1 MLKENAVRE
10 VLPYGNRSKSFDIIG
25 FLKRYGL
32 FILFLGSFLF
42 AMLTPLI
49 FLIKNPYYEVH
60 AFLKLDPVISKLI
73 ATSDE
78 SSIVNYYK
86 DYANTQAHS
95 IKSFDILKLTVEQ
108 LSSSERSAMFPG
120 IKSPDVCAD
129 ILDHIIT
136 VKPFP
141 GTHLLEI
148 IISGSKP
155 QGLAEI
161 VNKLMNVYIT
171 DNRTKNNT
179 IDLDKLKYLYGQKKS
194 IEDQM
199 SMYER
204 NLDSLTKDISTAA
217 YSEEFNIAAKNSIS
231 LLGIY
236 DNAMFERIK
245 AETNYE
251 KIKTEGKEISSFS
264 LDPLIDELV
273 MNNQSLYSTDSW
285 TYQQLQEMRST
296 TDGLTPKNPDRIYVE
311 QRMDAMK
318 KYATKLHS
326 EIRTTAKSVLNGK
339 RNLDINTQLVHAK
352 TDLEKTKKTELQIQ
366 DELDKNLKES
376 KRVSIGI
383 HKGESLS
390 EFVKHKRGVLD
401 MLDTRITEIEI
412 ENKAPLRISIESLA
426 RTPSAPLKSNTKNL
440 LTMFFFGAFAVVG
453 GAFFLYEYFDD
464 TIRRPIDVEHALG
477 YPPTQTISDID
488 KQRDNEQ
495 HLSIAPDDFKAH
507 QIGSLAIKF
516 CREKDRD
523 NTRTILFTGIEKGV
537 GSSAI
542 AFSCA
547 KALSRIAPKVLMI
560 DGDIEVP
567 VVDNDSDFQ
576 LNLPGLCD
584 YLYNGVSWKDYIIST
599 PGDNIDM
606 MYAGNITANPIPRQL
621 IKTLLDEVK
630 KEYDFICI
638 DSPSLLKSH
647 LTEQLAIYSDI
658 VALVCLGDSSKFKDL
673 RHSAELLIRL
683 GVPGIAPIL
692 NFGGVRQTLSIEELF
707 DNPPEFIK
715 KVLPQRIINFIKNP
729 TSKNNNIDK
738 LLKTLNNI
746 ILNKKQQ

>member
-10 VLPYGNRSKSFDIIG
+10 PLPYGKPSKSFDFIG

-73 ATSDE
+73 TTSEE

-95 IKSFDILKLTVEQ
+95 IKSFDVLKLTVEQ
-108 LSSSERSAMFPG
+108 LSSRERNAIFPG
-120 IKSPDVCAD
+120 IKSSDVCAD
-129 ILDHIIT
+129 ILDRVIV
-136 VKPFP
+136 VKTLP
-141 GTHLLEI
+141 GTQLLEI
-148 IISGSKP
+148 IISGNKP
-155 QGLAEI
+155 YGLAEI
-161 VNKLMNVYIT
+161 VNKLMNVYIN
-171 DNRTKNNT
+171 DNRKRNNAT
-179 IDLDKLKYLYGQKKS
+179 DSDKLKYLYGQKKS

-204 NLDSLTKDISTAA
+204 NLDSLTKDIATAA
-217 YSEEFNIAAKNSIS
+217 YSEDFNIAAKNSLS

-236 DNAMFERIK
+236 DNALFDRIK
-245 AETNYE
+245 AETHYE
-251 KIKTEGKEISSFS
+251 KIQSESRELPS
-264 LDPLIDELV
+264 LSLGPLIEELV

-296 TDGLTPKNPDRIYVE
+296 TDGLTPRNPDRIYVE

-318 KYATKLHS
+318 KYATKLHD
-326 EIRTTAKSVLNGK
+326 EVRNTAKSVLYGK
-339 RNLDINTQLVHAK
+339 RNLDLQTQLVLAK
-352 TDLEKTKKTELQIQ
+352 TDLEKTKKIELQIQ
-366 DELDKNLKES
+366 QELEKNLQES

-390 EFVKHKRGVLD
+390 EFLKHKRGMLD

-426 RTPSAPLKSNTKNL
+426 RTPNAPLKSNTKNL
-440 LTMFFFGAFAVVG
+440 LMTFFVSAFAIVG
-453 GAFFLYEYFDD
+453 GAFFLYEYLDD
-464 TIRRPIDVEHALG
+464 TIRRPVDVERALG
-477 YPPTQTISDID
+477 YPPTQTILDIE
-488 KQRDNEQ
+488 KQIDGEQ

-523 NTRTILFTGIEKGV
+523 NTRVILFTGIEKGV
-537 GSSAI
+537 GSSSI

-567 VVDNDSDFQ
+567 EVENDSEFM

-584 YLYNGVSWKDYIIST
+584 YLYNGGSWKDYIIST

-606 MYAGNITANPIPRQL
+606 MYAGNITANPIPRQF
-621 IKTLLDEVK
+621 IKKLLDEVK

-638 DSPSLLKSH
+638 DSASLLKSH
-647 LTEQLAIYSDI
+647 LTEHLAIYSDI
-658 VALVCLGDSSKFKDL
+658 VALVCLGDSSKYKNL
-673 RHSAELLIRL
+673 RYSAELLIRL
-683 GVPGIAPIL
+683 GVPAIAPIL
-692 NFGGVRQTLSIEELF
+692 NFGGIKQTVSIEELF

-715 KVLPQRIINFIKNP
+715 KIIPKKTIDSITNSQILIK
-729 TSKNNNIDK
+729 IDK
-738 LLKTLNNI
+738 LISSSKNI
-746 ILNKKQQ
+746 RKHEK

>member
-10 VLPYGNRSKSFDIIG
+10 VLPYGKPSKSFDSIG

-49 FLIKNPYYEVH
+49 FLIKKPYYEVH

-78 SSIVNYYK
+78 SSIVNYYN
-86 DYANTQAHS
+86 DYANTQAHT
-95 IKSFDILKLTVEQ
+95 IKSFDVLKLTVEQ
-108 LSSSERSAMFPG
+108 LSSSERAAIFPG
-120 IKSPDVCAD
+120 IKSPDICAD
-129 ILDHIIT
+129 ILDRIIT
-136 VKPFP
+136 VQPSP

-148 IISGSKP
+148 TISGSKAY
-155 QGLAEI
+155 GLAEI
-161 VNKLMNVYIT
+161 VNKLMNVYIN
-171 DNRTKNNT
+171 DSRTKNNT
-179 IDLDKLKYLYGQKKS
+179 TDSDKLKYLYGQKKS

-217 YSEEFNIAAKNSIS
+217 YSEEFNIAAKNSQA
-231 LLGIY
+231 LLGMY
-236 DNAMFERIK
+236 DNALFERIK

-251 KIKTEGKEISSFS
+251 KTKAESSEISSLS

-318 KYATKLHS
+318 KYASKLHN
-326 EIRTTAKSVLNGK
+326 EVRTTAKSVLYGK
-339 RNLDINTQLVHAK
+339 RNLDIKTQLVHAK
-352 TDLEKTKKTELQIQ
+352 SDFEKTKNTELQIQ
-366 DELDKNLKES
+366 QELDKNLKES
-376 KRVSIGI
+376 KRVSMGI

-390 EFVKHKRGVLD
+390 EFVKHKRGMLD

-426 RTPSAPLKSNTKNL
+426 RTPNAPLKSNTKNL
-440 LTMFFFGAFAVVG
+440 LTMFFLGSFAIVG
-453 GAFFLYEYFDD
+453 GAFFLYEFLDD
-464 TIRRPIDVEHALG
+464 TIRRPLDVERALG
-477 YPPTQTISDID
+477 YPPTQTISDIE
-488 KQRDNEQ
+488 KQIDGEQ

-567 VVDNDSDFQ
+567 EVENDSEFL

-584 YLYNGVSWKDYIIST
+584 YLYNGGSWKDYIIST

-606 MYAGNITANPIPRQL
+606 MYAGNITSDPVPRQL
-621 IKTLLDEVK
+621 IKNLLDEVK

-638 DSPSLLKSH
+638 DSASLLKSH
-647 LTEQLAIYSDI
+647 LTEHLAIYSDI
-658 VALVCLGDSSKFKDL
+658 VALVCLGDSSKYKNL
-673 RHSAELLIRL
+673 RLSAELLIRL

-692 NFGGVRQTLSIEELF
+692 NFGGIKQTLSIEELF
-707 DNPPEFIK
+707 DNPPDYIK
-715 KVLPQRIINFIKNP
+715 KIIPKKGIDYITK
-729 TSKNNNIDK
+729 SQILVKIDK
-738 LLKTLNNI
+738 IISSAKNI
-746 ILNKKQQ
+746 RQHEN

>member
-10 VLPYGNRSKSFDIIG
+10 LLPYGKPSKSFDVIG

-73 ATSDE
+73 TTSE
-78 SSIVNYYK
+78 ETSIVNYYK
-86 DYANTQAHS
+86 DYANTQAHT
-95 IKSFDILKLTVEQ
+95 IKSFGVLKLTVEQ
-108 LSSSERSAMFPG
+108 LSSRERNAIFPG

-129 ILDHIIT
+129 ILERVIT
-136 VKPFP
+136 VKMVP
-141 GTHLLEI
+141 GTQLLEI

-155 QGLAEI
+155 YGLAQI
-161 VNKLMNVYIT
+161 VNKLMNVYIN
-171 DNRTKNNT
+171 DNRRKNNT
-179 IDLDKLKYLYGQKKS
+179 TDSDKLKYLYDQKKA

-204 NLDSLTKDISTAA
+204 NLDSLTKDIATAA
-217 YSEEFNIAAKNSIS
+217 YSEDFNIAAKNSIS

-236 DNAMFERIK
+236 DNALFERIQ

-251 KIKTEGKEISSFS
+251 KIQSESRDIPALS
-264 LDPLIDELV
+264 LDPLIEELV

-318 KYATKLHS
+318 NYATKLHD
-326 EIRTTAKSVLNGK
+326 EIRSTAKSVLYGK
-339 RNLDINTQLVHAK
+339 RNLDIQTQLVHAK
-352 TDLEKTKKTELQIQ
+352 ADFEKTKKAELKIKE
-366 DELDKNLKES
+366 ELDKNLKES

-390 EFVKHKRGVLD
+390 EFLKHKRGMLD

-426 RTPSAPLKSNTKNL
+426 RTPKAPLKSNTKNL
-440 LTMFFFGAFAVVG
+440 LMTFFLSAFAIVG
-453 GAFFLYEYFDD
+453 GAFFLYEYLDD
-464 TIRRPIDVEHALG
+464 TIRRPLDIERALG

-488 KQRDNEQ
+488 KERDGEQ

-507 QIGSLAIKF
+507 KIGSLAIKF
-516 CREKDRD
+516 CSEKEQD
-523 NTRTILFTGIEKGV
+523 NTRIILFTGIEKGV

-547 KALSRIAPKVLMI
+547 KALSKIAPKVLMI
-560 DGDIEVP
+560 DGDIEVQEAE
-567 VVDNDSDFQ
+567 NDSEFQ

-584 YLYNGVSWKDYIIST
+584 YLYNGGSWKDYIIST

-606 MYAGNITANPIPRQL
+606 MYAGNITAKPIPRQL
-621 IKTLLDEVK
+621 IKNLLYEVK

-638 DSPSLLKSH
+638 DSASLLKSH
-647 LTEQLAIYSDI
+647 LTEHLAIYSDI
-658 VALVCLGDSSKFKDL
+658 VALVCLGDSSKYKNL

-692 NFGGVRQTLSIEELF
+692 NFGGIKQTLSIEELF
-707 DNPPEFIK
+707 DNPPKFIK
-715 KVLPQRIINFIKNP
+715 KIIPKKSIEYITNSQVLIK
-729 TSKNNNIDK
+729 IDK
-738 LLKTLNNI
+738 LINASKNI
-746 ILNKKQQ
+746 RQQGK

>member
-10 VLPYGNRSKSFDIIG
+10 LLPYGKPSKSFDIIG

-32 FILFLGSFLF
+32 YILFLGSFLF
-42 AMLTPLI
+42 AMFTPLI

-73 ATSDE
+73 TTSDE

-86 DYANTQAHS
+86 DYANTQAHT
-95 IKSFDILKLTVEQ
+95 IKSFDVLKLTVES
-108 LSSSERSAMFPG
+108 LTPRERNAMFPG
-120 IKSPDVCAD
+120 IKSSDVCAD
-129 ILDHIIT
+129 VLDRIIS
-136 VKPFP
+136 VKTIP

-148 IISGSKP
+148 MISGSKP
-155 QGLAEI
+155 GGLAEI
-161 VNKLMNVYIT
+161 VNKLMNVYIN
-171 DNRTKNNT
+171 DNRRKSNAT
-179 IDLDKLKYLYGQKKS
+179 DSDKLKYLYDQKKS

-199 SMYER
+199 SVFER
-204 NLDSLTKDISTAA
+204 DLDSLTKDISTAA
-217 YSEEFNIAAKNSIS
+217 YSEDFNIAAKNSIS

-236 DNAMFERIK
+236 DNALFERIK

-251 KIKTEGKEISSFS
+251 KTKTESKEIPSLS
-264 LDPLIDELV
+264 LDPLIEELV

-318 KYATKLHS
+318 KYATKLHD
-326 EIRTTAKSVLNGK
+326 EVRNTAKSVLYGK
-339 RNLDINTQLVHAK
+339 RNLDLQTQLIHAK
-352 TDLEKTKKTELQIQ
+352 TDFEKTKKNELQIQ
-366 DELDKNLKES
+366 EELENNLKES
-376 KRVSIGI
+376 KRISIGI
-383 HKGESLS
+383 HKGGNLS
-390 EFVKHKRGVLD
+390 DFLKHKRDMLD
-401 MLDTRITEIEI
+401 ILDTRITEIEI

-426 RTPSAPLKSNTKNL
+426 RTPKAPLKSNTKNL
-440 LTMFFFGAFAVVG
+440 LTMFFVSAFAIVG
-453 GAFFLYEYFDD
+453 GAFFIYEYLDD
-464 TIRRPIDVEHALG
+464 TIRRPLDVERALG
-477 YPPTQTISDID
+477 YPPTQTISDIE
-488 KQRDNEQ
+488 KQIDGEQ

-523 NTRTILFTGIEKGV
+523 NTRIILFTGIEKGV
-537 GSSAI
+537 GSSAM

-547 KALSRIAPKVLMI
+547 KALSQIFPKVLMI

-567 VVDNDSDFQ
+567 EVENDSEFL

-584 YLYNGVSWKDYIIST
+584 YLYNGGSWKDYIVST

-638 DSPSLLKSH
+638 DSASLLKSH
-647 LTEQLAIYSDI
+647 LTEHLAIYSDI
-658 VALVCLGDSSKFKDL
+658 VALVCLGDSSKYKNL

-692 NFGGVRQTLSIEELF
+692 NFGGIKQTLSIEELF

-715 KVLPQRIINFIKNP
+715 KIIPKKAIDYITNSQILIK
-729 TSKNNNIDK
+729 IDK
-738 LLKTLNNI
+738 VISSSRNI
-746 ILNKKQQ
+746 RKKEK

>member
-1 MLKENAVRE
+1 MLKENTVRE
-10 VLPYGNRSKSFDIIG
+10 PLPFGKPSKSFDIIG

-32 FILFLGSFLF
+32 YILFLGSFLF

-86 DYANTQAHS
+86 DYANTQAHT
-95 IKSFDILKLTVEQ
+95 IKSFDVLKLTVES
-108 LSSSERSAMFPG
+108 LNSRERKAMFPG
-120 IKSPDVCAD
+120 IKSSDICAD
-129 ILDHIIT
+129 ILDHIIS
-136 VKPFP
+136 VKTIP

-155 QGLAEI
+155 DGLAEI
-161 VNKLMNVYIT
+161 VNKLMNVYIKE
-171 DNRTKNNT
+171 NRKKSNAA
-179 IDLDKLKYLYGQKKS
+179 DSDKLKYLYDQKKS

-199 SMYER
+199 AMFER
-204 NLDSLTKDISTAA
+204 DLDSLTKDISTAA
-217 YSEEFNIAAKNSIS
+217 YSEDFNVAAKNSIS

-236 DNAMFERIK
+236 DNALFERIR

-251 KIKTEGKEISSFS
+251 KIQSQSKAISSLS
-264 LDPLIDELV
+264 LDPLIEELV

-311 QRMDAMK
+311 QRMNAMK
-318 KYATKLHS
+318 KYASKLHD
-326 EIRTTAKSVLNGK
+326 EVRNTAKSVLYGK
-339 RNLDINTQLVHAK
+339 RNLDIKTQLVQAK
-352 TDLEKTKKTELQIQ
+352 TDFEKTKKAELQIQ
-366 DELDKNLKES
+366 EELDKNLKES
-376 KRVSIGI
+376 KRISIGI
-383 HKGESLS
+383 HKGVNLS
-390 EFVKHKRGVLD
+390 DFIKHKRDMLD

-426 RTPSAPLKSNTKNL
+426 RTPNAPLKSNTKNL
-440 LTMFFFGAFAVVG
+440 LTMFFVGAFAIVG
-453 GAFFLYEYFDD
+453 GAFFLYEYLDD
-464 TIRRPIDVEHALG
+464 TIRRPVDVERALG

-488 KQRDNEQ
+488 QQIDGEH

-507 QIGSLAIKF
+507 KIGSLAIKF

-537 GSSAI
+537 GSSSI

-567 VVDNDSDFQ
+567 DFENDSEFQ

-584 YLYNGVSWKDYIIST
+584 YLYNGGSWKNYIIST

-606 MYAGNITANPIPRQL
+606 MYAGNITPNPIPRQL
-621 IKTLLDEVK
+621 IQNLLDEVK

-638 DSPSLLKSH
+638 DSASLLKSH
-647 LTEQLAIYSDI
+647 LTEHLAIYSDI
-658 VALVCLGDSSKFKDL
+658 VALVCLGDSSKYKNL

-692 NFGGVRQTLSIEELF
+692 NFGGIKQTLSIEELF
-707 DNPPEFIK
+707 DNPPQFIK
-715 KVLPQRIINFIKNP
+715 KIIPQKSIDYITNSRMLIK
-729 TSKNNNIDK
+729 IDK
-738 LLKTLNNI
+738 LINSSRNI
-746 ILNKKQQ
+746 RKHEK

>member
-10 VLPYGNRSKSFDIIG
+10 LLPYGKPSKSFDVIG

-73 ATSDE
+73 TTSEE

-108 LSSSERSAMFPG
+108 LSSRERNAIFPG
-120 IKSPDVCAD
+120 IKSSDICAD
-129 ILDHIIT
+129 ILNRVIT
-136 VKPFP
+136 VKTVP
-141 GTHLLEI
+141 GTQLLEI
-148 IISGSKP
+148 IISGNKP
-155 QGLAEI
+155 YGLAEI
-161 VNKLMNVYIT
+161 VNKLMNVYIN
-171 DNRTKNNT
+171 DNRKRNNAT
-179 IDLDKLKYLYGQKKS
+179 DSDKLKYLYGQKKS

-204 NLDSLTKDISTAA
+204 NLDSLTKDIATAA
-217 YSEEFNIAAKNSIS
+217 YSEDFNIAAKNSLS

-236 DNAMFERIK
+236 DNALFERIK

-251 KIKTEGKEISSFS
+251 KIQSESRQLPS
-264 LDPLIDELV
+264 LSLNPLIEELV

-296 TDGLTPKNPDRIYVE
+296 TDGLTPRNPDRIYVE

-318 KYATKLHS
+318 NYATKLHD
-326 EIRTTAKSVLNGK
+326 EVRNTAKSVLYGK
-339 RNLDINTQLVHAK
+339 RNLDLQTQLVLAK
-352 TDLEKTKKTELQIQ
+352 TDLEKTKKIELQIQ
-366 DELDKNLKES
+366 QELDKNLQES

-390 EFVKHKRGVLD
+390 EFLKHKRAMLD
-401 MLDTRITEIEI
+401 ILDTRITEIEI
-412 ENKAPLRISIESLA
+412 ENKAPLRISIESQA
-426 RTPSAPLKSNTKNL
+426 RTPKAPLKSNTKNL
-440 LTMFFFGAFAVVG
+440 LTMFFVSAFAIVG
-453 GAFFLYEYFDD
+453 GAFFIYEFLDD
-464 TIRRPIDVEHALG
+464 TIRRPVDVERALG
-477 YPPTQTISDID
+477 YPPTQTISDIE
-488 KQRDNEQ
+488 KQIDGEQ

-516 CREKDRD
+516 CREKELD

-567 VVDNDSDFQ
+567 EVENDSEFL

-584 YLYNGVSWKDYIIST
+584 YLYNGGSWKDYIIST

-621 IKTLLDEVK
+621 IKNLLDEVK

-638 DSPSLLKSH
+638 DSASLLKSH
-647 LTEQLAIYSDI
+647 LTEHLAIYSDI
-658 VALVCLGDSSKFKDL
+658 VALVCLGDSSKYQNL

-692 NFGGVRQTLSIEELF
+692 NFGGIKQTLSIEELF

-715 KVLPQRIINFIKNP
+715 KIIPNKTIDYITNSQIL
-729 TSKNNNIDK
+729 SKVDK
-738 LLKTLNNI
+738 LISSSRNI
-746 ILNKKQQ
+746 RKHEK

>member
-10 VLPYGNRSKSFDIIG
+10 LLPYGKPSKSFDVIG

-32 FILFLGSFLF
+32 YILFLGSFFF

-49 FLIKNPYYEVH
+49 FLIKKPYYEVH
-60 AFLKLDPVISKLI
+60 AFLKLDPVVSKLI
-73 ATSDE
+73 TTSDE

-86 DYANTQAHS
+86 DYANTQAHT
-95 IKSFDILKLTVEQ
+95 IKSFDVLKLTVES
-108 LSSSERSAMFPG
+108 LTPRERNAMFPG
-120 IKSPDVCAD
+120 IKSSDICAD

-136 VKPFP
+136 VKTIP

-155 QGLAEI
+155 GGLAEI
-161 VNKLMNVYIT
+161 VNRLMNVYIN
-171 DNRTKNNT
+171 DNRKKSNAT
-179 IDLDKLKYLYGQKKS
+179 DSDKLKYLYDQKKS

-199 SMYER
+199 SLFER
-204 NLDSLTKDISTAA
+204 DLDSLTKDISTAA
-217 YSEEFNIAAKNSIS
+217 YSEDFNIAAKNSIS

-236 DNAMFERIK
+236 DNALFERIK

-251 KIKTEGKEISSFS
+251 KIKADSKEISSIS
-264 LDPLIDELV
+264 LDPLIEELV

-311 QRMDAMK
+311 QRMDAMR
-318 KYATKLHS
+318 KYATKLHD
-326 EIRTTAKSVLNGK
+326 EVRNTAKSVLYGK
-339 RNLDINTQLVHAK
+339 RNLDIQTQLVHAK
-352 TDLEKTKKTELQIQ
+352 TDFEKTKKTESQIQ
-366 DELDKNLKES
+366 EELEKNLKES
-376 KRVSIGI
+376 KRISIGI
-383 HKGESLS
+383 HKGENLS
-390 EFVKHKRGVLD
+390 DFLKHKRNMLD

-426 RTPSAPLKSNTKNL
+426 RTPKAPLKSNTKNL
-440 LTMFFFGAFAVVG
+440 LMMFFISAFAIVG
-453 GAFFLYEYFDD
+453 GAFFLYEYLDD
-464 TIRRPIDVEHALG
+464 TIRRPVDVERALG
-477 YPPTQTISDID
+477 YPPTQTISDIEQQID
-488 KQRDNEQ
+488 SEQ

-560 DGDIEVP
+560 DGDFEVP
-567 VVDNDSDFQ
+567 QVENDSEFQ

-584 YLYNGVSWKDYIIST
+584 YLYNGGSWKDYIIST

-606 MYAGNITANPIPRQL
+606 MYAGNITTNPIPRQL

-630 KEYDFICI
+630 KEYDFVCI
-638 DSPSLLKSH
+638 DSASLLKSH
-647 LTEQLAIYSDI
+647 LTEHLAIYSDI
-658 VALVCLGDSSKFKDL
+658 VALVCLGDSSKYKNL

-692 NFGGVRQTLSIEELF
+692 NFGGIKQTLSIEELF

-715 KVLPQRIINFIKNP
+715 KIIPQKSIDYITHSRILVK
-729 TSKNNNIDK
+729 IDK
-738 LLKTLNNI
+738 LISSSKNI
-746 ILNKKQQ
+746 RKNAK